1 MDISLIRKYLIEDTE
16 INNLIGSN
24 IFLLEKPNEIN
35 VDDFICLLYKPLN
48 GGVLKSYQVE
58 VRLFSKDI
66 MKLMKLEKAVI
77 KRLDWTRQQNISNG
91 NSTIYNCELL
101 NGGGTIKDSETGV
114 IETLLFFMIK
124 VN

>member
-16 INNLIGSN
+16 IKYLIGSN

-35 VDDFICLLYKPLN
+35 VDDFICLLYKPLD
-48 GGVLKSYQVE
+48 GGIVKSYQVE
-58 VRLFSKDI
+58 IRLFGKDI
-66 MKLMKLEKAVI
+66 MKLMQLEKAVI
-77 KRLDWTRQQNISNG
+77 KRLDWTRQQNISNS

-124 VN
+124 TK

>member
-16 INNLIGSN
+16 INSLVGSN

-35 VDDFICLLYKPLN
+35 ADDFICLLYKPLN
-48 GGVLKSYQVE
+48 GGVVKSYQIE

-66 MKLMKLEKAVI
+66 MKLMKLEKSVI
-77 KRLDWTRQQNISNG
+77 DRLDWTRQQNISNS
-91 NSTIYNCELL
+91 NSIIYDCELL

-114 IETLLFFMIK
+114 IETLLFFMLK
-124 VN
+124 TK